1 MCNLSMYNII
11 LLELLRSLLIKTMFL
26 VDQSN
31 IFIRSSK
38 LRLNCRFSLF
48 IWKLMNNGTFNLTQL
63 NAVPKLR
70 KPIF

>member
-31 IFIRSSK
+31 TSK